1 MNNIEQIE
9 SITQNRV
16 VQKLFQEESGCKYL
30 GKMKELE

>member
-16 VQKLFQEESGCKYL
+16 VKLFQEESGCKYL